1 MLDIPS
7 FIVFSVLSDI
17 SLHCRTRQSKLT
29 SQTRVLRHQL
39 PSDLPAAAHKQM
51 HNGHNHWLFDII
63 YFPLGCYRKNLK
75 KPLMIYWCGC
85 TRVCFHSLKQPP
97 LAVDVAIAIAGSYCT
112 LDLDPLE
119 NPLPSLQCVM
129 KEIHVVGFASYRSM
143 HGITCRSGVN
153 CCVLFYGR
161 VHFAKSS
168 WKVTVASFVVIWQN
182 LSNYGLTRLKRF
194 VPTFTDKLCN

>member
-1 MLDIPS
+1 MLDIPP

-153 CCVLFYGR
+153 CCVLFYVAVLSGVFHTWNVCIHGKSEYSIFFFKETSLEMR
-161 VHFAKSS
+161 LVH
-168 WKVTVASFVVIWQN
+168 VVM
-182 LSNYGLTRLKRF
+182 S
-194 VPTFTDKLCN
+194 